1 MTVSPEV
8 VKAVHSAVDDLN
20 EILDPSERLD
30 KSPDVALIG
39 IDARLD
45 SLGLVNLIVLVEEK
59 VQQGFGVGITLVDE
73 RAMSQSKSPFRTL
86 GSLAEFVE
94 EQLNEQHG

>member
-1 MTVSPEV
+1 MTTSQPV
-8 VKAVHSAVDDLN
+8 ADAINSAVDDLN
-20 EILDPSERLD
+20 EILGADERLG
-30 KSPDVALIG
+30 KSPDEALIG
-39 IDARLD
+39 KDARLD

-59 VQQGFGVGITLVDE
+59 IQQKFGVGITLVDE

-94 EQLNEQHG
+94 EQLNEHGR

>member
-1 MTVSPEV
+1 MTVSADV

-20 EILDPSERLD
+20 EILDEDERLA

-39 IDARLD
+39 TDARLD

-59 VQQGFGVGITLVDE
+59 VQQQFGVGITLVDE

-94 EQLNEQHG
+94 EQLHEHER

>member
-1 MTVSPEV
+1 MTASPEV

-20 EILDPSERLD
+20 EILDGDERLG
-30 KSPDVALIG
+30 KSPEVALIG
-39 IDARLD
+39 TDAKLD

-59 VQQGFGVGITLVDE
+59 VQQQFGVGITLVDE
-73 RAMSQSKSPFRTL
+73 RAMSQSRSPFRTL

-94 EQLNEQHG
+94 EQLHEHGR

>member
-1 MTVSPEV
+1 MTAGQPV
-8 VKAVHSAVDDLN
+8 VDAINSAVDDLN
-20 EILDPSERLD
+20 EILDADERLG
-30 KSPDVALIG
+30 KSPDEALIG
-39 IDARLD
+39 KDARLD

-59 VQQGFGVGITLVDE
+59 IQQKFGVGITLVDE

-94 EQLNEQHG
+94 EQLNEHGP

>member
-1 MTVSPEV
+1 MTVSRPV
-8 VKAVHSAVDDLN
+8 LDAVNSAVDDLN
-20 EILDPSERLD
+20 EILGPDERLD

-39 IDARLD
+39 TDARLD

-59 VQQGFGVGITLVDE
+59 IQQGFGVGITLVDE

-94 EQLNEQHG
+94 EQLNEHRE

>member
-1 MTVSPEV
+1 MTAGQPVID
-8 VKAVHSAVDDLN
+8 AVNSAVDDLN
-20 EILDPSERLD
+20 EILDAGERLG
-30 KSPDVALIG
+30 KSPDEALIG
-39 IDARLD
+39 KDARLD

-59 VQQGFGVGITLVDE
+59 IQEKFGVGITLVDE

-94 EQLNEQHG
+94 EQLNEHGR

>member
-1 MTVSPEV
+1 MSANPSV
-8 VKAVHSAVDDLN
+8 VEAINSAVDDLN
-20 EILDPSERLD
+20 EVLDPEERLD
-30 KSPDVALIG
+30 KAPDVALIG
-39 IDARLD
+39 KDARVD

-59 VQQGFGVGITLVDE
+59 IQQRFGVGITLVDE

-94 EQLNEQHG
+94 EQLADHGR

>member
-1 MTVSPEV
+1 MTVSQRV
-8 VKAVHSAVDDLN
+8 VDAVNSAIDDLN
-20 EILDPSERLD
+20 EIQGPDEQLG
-30 KSPDVALIG
+30 KSPDLALIG
-39 IDARLD
+39 QDAQLD

-59 VQQGFGVGITLVDE
+59 IQQGFGVGVTLVDE

-94 EQLNEQHG
+94 EQLKEHGG

>member
-1 MTVSPEV
+1 MSPNQPV
-8 VKAVHSAVDDLN
+8 IDAVYSAVDDLN
-20 EILDPSERLD
+20 EILGADEHLE

-39 IDARLD
+39 TEARLD

-59 VQQGFGVGITLVDE
+59 VQERFGVGITLVDE

-86 GSLAEFVE
+86 GSLTDFVE
-94 EQLNEQHG
+94 EQMADHAG

>member
-1 MTVSPEV
+1 MTAGQPV
-8 VKAVHSAVDDLN
+8 VDAINSAVDDLN
-20 EILDPSERLD
+20 EILDADERLG
-30 KSPDVALIG
+30 KSPDEALIG
-39 IDARLD
+39 KNAKLD

-59 VQQGFGVGITLVDE
+59 IQQKFGVGITLVDE

-94 EQLNEQHG
+94 EQLNEHGR

>member
-1 MTVSPEV
+1 MTASQPVID
-8 VKAVHSAVDDLN
+8 AIHSAVDDLN
-20 EILDPSERLD
+20 QILDADERLG
-30 KSPDVALIG
+30 KSPDEALIG
-39 IDARLD
+39 KDAKLD

-59 VQQGFGVGITLVDE
+59 IQQKFGVGITLVDE

-94 EQLNEQHG
+94 EQLNEHGR

>member
-1 MTVSPEV
+1 MTASQPVID
-8 VKAVHSAVDDLN
+8 AIHSAVDDLN
-20 EILDPSERLD
+20 EILDADERLG
-30 KSPDVALIG
+30 KSPDEALIG
-39 IDARLD
+39 KDAKLD

-59 VQQGFGVGITLVDE
+59 IQQKFDVGITLVDE

-94 EQLNEQHG
+94 EQLNEHGR

>member
-1 MTVSPEV
+1 MSVDHKV
-8 VKAVHSAVDDLN
+8 VDAIGSAVDDLN
-20 EILDPSERLD
+20 EILDPDERLG

-39 IDARLD
+39 QDARLD

-59 VQQGFGVGITLVDE
+59 IQEQFGVGITLVDE
-73 RAMSQSKSPFRTL
+73 RAMSLSKSPFRTL

-94 EQLNEQHG
+94 EQLNEHGR

>member
-1 MTVSPEV
+1 MTAGQPV
-8 VKAVHSAVDDLN
+8 VDAVNSAVDELN
-20 EILDPSERLD
+20 EILDPDERIG
-30 KSPDVALIG
+30 KSPDEALIG
-39 IDARLD
+39 NDARLD

-59 VQQGFGVGITLVDE
+59 IQQKFGVGITLVDE

-94 EQLNEQHG
+94 EQLNEHGR

>member
-20 EILDPSERLD
+20 EILDPGERLD
-30 KSPDVALIG
+30 KAPDVALLG
-39 IDARLD
+39 TEARLD
-45 SLGLVNLIVLVEEK
+45 SLGLVNLIVLIEEK
-59 VQQGFGVGITLVDE
+59 IQQGFGVGITLVDE

-86 GSLAEFVE
+86 GTLAEFVE
-94 EQLNEQHG
+94 EQLKEQRA

>member
-1 MTVSPEV
+1 VTAGQPV
-8 VKAVHSAVDDLN
+8 VDAINSAVDDLN
-20 EILDPSERLD
+20 EILDADERLG
-30 KSPDVALIG
+30 KSPDEALIG
-39 IDARLD
+39 KDAKLD

-59 VQQGFGVGITLVDE
+59 IQQKFGVGITLVDE

-94 EQLNEQHG
+94 EQLNEHGR

>member
-1 MTVSPEV
+1 MTAGQPVID
-8 VKAVHSAVDDLN
+8 AIHSAVDDLN
-20 EILDPSERLD
+20 EILDGDERLT
-30 KSPDVALIG
+30 KSPNEALIG
-39 IDARLD
+39 KDAKLD

-59 VQQGFGVGITLVDE
+59 IQQQFGVGITLVDE

-94 EQLNEQHG
+94 EQLNEHGR